1 MRLDYR
7 IWKGDEIKIYQILWK
22 QCVVIFYLWSFCGL
36 FTYNQSSIFIIG
48 NLLIMSA
55 LLSYLL
61 NIKLTSSTQDLLILR
76 DPRVY
81 RKTVHSNMPRQ
92 LRNAVTAIAVQPVKS
107 DINMLVNF
115 WPWRKSFITKC
126 GDYVLTAGLRLEC
139 SITVRIANARRFNWT
154 RWPLF
159 ITGFLF
165 CTKSHRSRSDI
176 SRHGNAR
183 QSLNTLPWVL

>member
-1 MRLDYR
+1 
-7 IWKGDEIKIYQILWK
+7 
-22 QCVVIFYLWSFCGL
+22 
-36 FTYNQSSIFIIG
+36 
-48 NLLIMSA
+48 MSA

-115 WPWRKSFITKC
+115 WP
-126 GDYVLTAGLRLEC
+126 
-139 SITVRIANARRFNWT
+139 
-154 RWPLF
+154 
-159 ITGFLF
+159 
-165 CTKSHRSRSDI
+165 
-176 SRHGNAR
+176 
-183 QSLNTLPWVL
+183 